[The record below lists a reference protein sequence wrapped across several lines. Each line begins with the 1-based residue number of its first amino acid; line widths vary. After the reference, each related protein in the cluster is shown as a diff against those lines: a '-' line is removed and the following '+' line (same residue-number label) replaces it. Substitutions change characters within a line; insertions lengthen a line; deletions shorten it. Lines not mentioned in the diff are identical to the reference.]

1 MKNINFKILVIFIY
15 LITYINPAFSNEESF
30 QDRNQKKIKEITSIL
45 INEYKVDEDYVKN
58 IFKSI
63 KMNKKVLKL
72 MSGAAERTKTWEQYK
87 KIFIT
92 DSTVNEGIKY
102 YKKNYEI
109 LKKIELQYGVPA
121 EVIVAFLGVET
132 KYGKRTGK
140 IKILDSLATLALEHP
155 RRSKFFTK
163 ELIHFIILTYE
174 EDLDYKNLYG
184 SYAGAMGAP
193 QFMPSSYRKLSVDFN
208 KDGKRDL
215 WNNKYDIY
223 ASIANYLVANGW
235 KKNGT
240 IFSNI
245 VVKKEFEEILL
256 KRGDS
261 KTISAGKFLKSIN
274 LETDQLDKILVNY
287 NKTKEKKKYLILL
300 SSKNKKYKLGYTN
313 FKVIMRYNPSTYY
326 AMCVS
331 QLSKR
336 ISEGL

>member
-1 MKNINFKILVIFIY
+1 MEKVNFKLLVIFIY
-15 LITYINPAFSNEESF
+15 SITFINSAFSNEDSI
-30 QDRNQKKIKEITSIL
+30 QTRNQKKIKEITLIL
-45 INEYKVDEDYVKN
+45 VNEYKIDENYVKN

-72 MSGAAERTKTWEQYK
+72 MSKSAERTKTWEQYR

-92 DSTVNEGIKY
+92 DARVDEGIKY
-102 YKKNYEI
+102 YKKNFKI
-109 LKKIELQYGVPA
+109 LKIVESKYGVPA
-121 EVIVAFLGVET
+121 EIIVAFLGVET

-140 IKILDSLATLALEHP
+140 IKIVDSLATLALEHP

-163 ELIHFIILTYE
+163 ELIHFIVLTYE
-174 EDLDYKNLYG
+174 EGLDYKKLYG

-208 KDGKRDL
+208 NDGKRDL

-223 ASIANYLVANGW
+223 SSIANYLVANGW
-235 KKNGT
+235 RKNGN
-240 IFSNI
+240 IFSDI
-245 VVKKEFEEILL
+245 VVKKEFEEILF
-256 KRGDS
+256 KKGDS
-261 KTISAGKFLKSIN
+261 KTVSVDKFLKSIN
-274 LETDQLDKILVNY
+274 FHKDQLDKILVNY
-287 NKTKEKKKYLILL
+287 NDTKEKRKYLILL

-313 FKVIMRYNPSTYY
+313 FRVIMRYNPNTYY

-331 QLSKR
+331 QLSRK

>member
-1 MKNINFKILVIFIY
+1 MNHLRFTVVLA
-15 LITYINPAFSNEESF
+15 LITILFG
-30 QDRNQKKIKEITSIL
+30 QDQEITI
-45 INEYKVDEDYVKN
+45 EDLY
-58 IFKSI
+58 
-63 KMNKKVLKL
+63 
-72 MSGAAERTKTWEQYK
+72 ERGGLFYAPNQ
-87 KIFIT
+87 
-92 DSTVNEGIKY
+92 DSTFNGTVAGNWESGIK
-102 YKKNYEI
+102 K
-109 LKKIELQYGVPA
+109 
-121 EVIVAFLGVET
+121 
-132 KYGKRTGK
+132 
-140 IKILDSLATLALEHP
+140 
-155 RRSKFFTK
+155 
-163 ELIHFIILTYE
+163 
-174 EDLDYKNLYG
+174 LDYTY
-184 SYAGAMGAP
+184 
-193 QFMPSSYRKLSVDFN
+193 